1 MRFEI
6 GGEIRNLCRRGKPGE
21 GVVEMSGQVLE
32 LKARPKRTFHLSNHM
47 EGKMKRHLS
56 AFILMVLLMGPL
68 VTVSSAEETATPQEC
83 IQKCQEAAKFLA
95 GEAAKG
101 PEAEKAALAYLNQ
114 QENNRFVW
122 KDTYVW
128 VLCCDCEPKTNAA
141 HPINQKIVGPD
152 LSGMKDKQGK
162 LFFLQFCETSKN
174 QKGGWVEYWWP
185 KVGEKKASRK
195 ITYVVKVPGT
205 KYQVG
210 AGVYDDSLN
219 AQGLSQLIK

>member
-1 MRFEI
+1 
-6 GGEIRNLCRRGKPGE
+6 
-21 GVVEMSGQVLE
+21 
-32 LKARPKRTFHLSNHM
+32 
-47 EGKMKRHLS
+47 MKRYLIGVIAAVS
-56 AFILMVLLMGPL
+56 LMVLFP
-68 VTVSSAEETATPQEC
+68 TVSNSEEKATPQEC
-83 IQKCQEAAKFLA
+83 IEKCQEAAKFLA

-101 PEAEKAALAYLNQ
+101 PDAEKAALAYLNQ

-128 VLCCDCEPKTNAA
+128 VLCCECQPKTNAA

-152 LSGMKDKQGK
+152 LSELKDKQGS

-210 AGVYDDSLN
+210 AGVYDDTLD
-219 AQGLSQLIK
+219 AQGLSKLIK

>member
-1 MRFEI
+1 MQRLF
-6 GGEIRNLCRRGKPGE
+6 
-21 GVVEMSGQVLE
+21 GV
-32 LKARPKRTFHLSNHM
+32 
-47 EGKMKRHLS
+47 
-56 AFILMVLLMGPL
+56 FILTVSLMGLL
-68 VTVSSAEETATPQEC
+68 VTASSAEEMATPQEC
-83 IQKCQEAAKFLA
+83 IQKTQEAAKFLS
-95 GEAAKG
+95 EEVAKG
-101 PEAEKAALAYLNQ
+101 PEAEKAALAYLNK

-152 LSGMKDKQGK
+152 LTGMKDKQGN

-210 AGVYDDSLN
+210 ARVYDDSLD
-219 AQGLSQLIK
+219 AQGLSKLIK